1 MTLTGDDLLRLV
13 RQGRSAHLDWLPDSA
28 SPQALAAL
36 IAAMANGSGGLVIL
50 GIAGG
55 ASAAL
60 VGIRDPLTAED
71 KMLQAVLMIE
81 PRLVIPVPH
90 TLRASDRSF
99 VTLEIPPGLPHVYAV
114 DGRFLARS
122 GADNV
127 PLGPREIRRLF
138 IERGEISFETE
149 IAPGATLDD
158 LDWDAAQDYAT
169 RLGALG
175 GAGAEEALLKRGC
188 LALAPSGP
196 RPTHAG
202 LLLFGREPQRILRGA
217 LVLAARFPGE
227 DMSDSFQKQEIA
239 GNLPDMLRKMEAFL
253 HDHLRRD
260 VVMGRGM
267 ARTEQ
272 YELPL
277 EAARELVVNAVAH
290 RDYSISGDSIRVFL
304 FRDRMEVHSPGAL
317 PGPMTVANL
326 KDERFS
332 RNPALVQVLSDLG
345 FIERLGYGV
354 DRIIAVMHER
364 SLREPEFSETGGG
377 FHALLYKQVAAGDEP
392 APPSV
397 VSGIYRDHPVNPR
410 QEAALEFLLNGHHRI
425 TNSDLAAI
433 FPEVHVETIRR
444 DLADLV
450 GKGILRKLGEKR
462 GSYYILRAD

>member
-1 MTLTGDDLLRLV
+1 MTLTPDDLQRLI
-13 RQGRSAHLDWLPDSA
+13 RQGRSARLDWLPDSA
-28 SPQALAAL
+28 SPDTLAAT
-36 IAAMANGSGGLVIL
+36 ITAMANGTGGVVIL
-50 GIAGG
+50 GITGT
-55 ASAAL
+55 SPAL
-60 VGIRDPLTAED
+60 LGVRDPLSAED

-81 PRLVIPVPH
+81 PRLVIPVPR
-90 TLRASDRSF
+90 TLRMNDRAF
-99 VTLEIPPGLPHVYAV
+99 VALEIPPGLPHVYAV
-114 DGRFLARS
+114 DGRFLTRV
-122 GADNV
+122 GAENT
-127 PLGPREIRRLF
+127 PLNPRDIRRLF

-149 IAPGATLDD
+149 VAPGASLDD
-158 LDWDAAQDYAT
+158 LDWDAAQDYAG

-175 GAGAEEALLKRGC
+175 RSGAEEALLKRGC
-188 LALAPSGP
+188 LAPTSAGP

-202 LLLFGREPQRILRGA
+202 LLLFGRDPQRILRGA
-217 LVLAARFPGE
+217 LILAARFPGE
-227 DMSDSFQKQEIA
+227 DMSDKFQKQEIS

-253 HDHLRRD
+253 EDHLRRD

-267 ARTEQ
+267 TRSEQ
-272 YELPL
+272 HELPM

-354 DRIIAVMHER
+354 DRVIAVMRER
-364 SLREPEFSETGGG
+364 SLREPEFAETGGG
-377 FHALLYKQVAAGDEP
+377 FRALLYKQSPTEEEAASPVVA
-392 APPSV
+392 
-397 VSGIYRDHPVNPR
+397 GIYRDHPVNPR
-410 QEAALEFLLNGHHRI
+410 QEAAIEFLLNGHHRV
-425 TNSDLAAI
+425 TNSDLSAI

-450 GKGILRKLGEKR
+450 SKGILRKLGEKR